1 MHENLRPFRGLGMRY
16 SRRCL
21 SAKIL
26 SADLAIHENPTF
38 GGGKH
43 CICELG
49 RSGKEQ
55 TGSAILDS
63 GDVNLNLKTVT
74 PKIFHFVA
82 RDYTLRDLGWQ
93 KIIGS

>member
-1 MHENLRPFRGLGMRY
+1 MKTLLLE
-16 SRRCL
+16 
-21 SAKIL
+21 
-26 SADLAIHENPTF
+26 
-38 GGGKH
+38 GGKH

-63 GDVNLNLKTVT
+63 GDVYLNLKAVT
-74 PKIFHFVA
+74 PKNFHFVA